1 LLGAQTGFTAVGGF
15 LVGRF
20 HGFRS
25 YAAKGFGSHIDLT
38 KSHFAS
44 NVPVEPP
51 GAVAAERGRQLR
63 LGHTALGTFSA
74 LAACIYPAL
83 GLSNAVGGDPMGC
96 FPVGYL
102 N

>member
-1 LLGAQTGFTAVGGF
+1 VHRRILLGAQTGFTTVGGF

-44 NVPVEPP
+44 NAPVEP
-51 GAVAAERGRQLR
+51 ARRG
-63 LGHTALGTFSA
+63 
-74 LAACIYPAL
+74 
-83 GLSNAVGGDPMGC
+83 GG
-96 FPVGYL
+96 
-102 N
+102 

>member
-1 LLGAQTGFTAVGGF
+1 VHRRILLGAQTGFTAVGGF

-44 NVPVEPP
+44 CR
-51 GAVAAERGRQLR
+51 AGRPLVTLEDAR
-63 LGHTALGTFSA
+63 SGTAS
-74 LAACIYPAL
+74 
-83 GLSNAVGGDPMGC
+83 
-96 FPVGYL
+96 
-102 N
+102 